1 MGVMVRDQIQS
12 SDHAIAN
19 LRGRTVVVKYGGDA
33 MEQAHLKEGF
43 SRDIA
48 ALRLAGVNPVVVH
61 GGGLRIGR
69 LMEAAGR
76 ITRFCGDTRV
86 TDDETMGLVE
96 RALAMTTD
104 EIARLIDRHGVEAV
118 GSGVW
123 PGQIVRACPRVPPLP
138 AGGLV
143 TLGRVGDVAGV
154 NPRPIRALQE
164 RGIVPVIGPLGIGAD
179 GRTYNIDADLVAG
192 EVAAVLGA
200 DLVIY
205 LADVPGILDRAGR
218 RFRRLSRWAVDSL
231 VREGLIDGEM
241 LPKIEGCVRALKG
254 GAAQAQLI
262 DGRVAHAVPMTLRAP
277 HRVGTEIVL

>member
-12 SDHAIAN
+12 SDHAIAS

-61 GGGLRIGR
+61 GRGLRIGR

-104 EIARLIDRHGVEAV
+104 EIARLIDRHGR
-118 GSGVW
+118 G
-123 PGQIVRACPRVPPLP
+123 
-138 AGGLV
+138 
-143 TLGRVGDVAGV
+143 GRVGRLAG
-154 NPRPIRALQE
+154 P
-164 RGIVPVIGPLGIGAD
+164 
-179 GRTYNIDADLVAG
+179 
-192 EVAAVLGA
+192 
-200 DLVIY
+200 
-205 LADVPGILDRAGR
+205 DRAGLPTGTAAARGRAGHPRAR
-218 RFRRLSRWAVDSL
+218 RGCGGRESETNSRA
-231 VREGLIDGEM
+231 
-241 LPKIEGCVRALKG
+241 A
-254 GAAQAQLI
+254 GA
-262 DGRVAHAVPMTLRAP
+262 
-277 HRVGTEIVL
+277 